1 MLLKVNASEL
11 QRQREQ
17 ATMTPYR
24 LAVDAGLPINA
35 IYRLEDGTTK
45 MTNYLR
51 AREIAKA
58 LHCKVEDIF
67 TESKGAIQK

>member
-1 MLLKVNASEL
+1 MLLKVNAAEL

-17 ATMTPYR
+17 AQMTPYR
-24 LAVDAGLPINA
+24 LAKEAGLPVNA

-45 MTNYLR
+45 MTNHLR

-58 LHCKVEDIF
+58 LQCEVDTIF
-67 TESKGAIQK
+67 SELKGA

>member
-1 MLLKVNASEL
+1 MLLKVNTTAL

-17 ATMTPYR
+17 AQMTPYR
-24 LAVDAGLPINA
+24 LAVKAGLPVNA

-45 MTNYLR
+45 MTNHLR

-58 LHCKVEDIF
+58 LHCNIEAIF
-67 TESKGAIQK
+67 SGTKGA